1 MKLEK
6 GEKLV
11 FISELIA
18 SPIFFFFTASRKAEL
33 LLIYLAVVES
43 FCAILMA
50 CKT

>member
-18 SPIFFFFTASRKAEL
+18 SPIFFFTASRKAEL

>member
-18 SPIFFFFTASRKAEL
+18 SPILFFYCEQKG
-33 LLIYLAVVES
+33 
-43 FCAILMA
+43 
-50 CKT
+50 

>member
-1 MKLEK
+1 MRLEN

-11 FISELIA
+11 FISELIV
-18 SPIFFFFTASRKAEL
+18 SPSFFFTASRKAEL
-33 LLIYLAVVES
+33 FLIYLAGVES

>member
-1 MKLEK
+1 MRLEK

-18 SPIFFFFTASRKAEL
+18 SPSFFTASRKTVF
-33 LLIYLAVVES
+33 LLIYLALVES